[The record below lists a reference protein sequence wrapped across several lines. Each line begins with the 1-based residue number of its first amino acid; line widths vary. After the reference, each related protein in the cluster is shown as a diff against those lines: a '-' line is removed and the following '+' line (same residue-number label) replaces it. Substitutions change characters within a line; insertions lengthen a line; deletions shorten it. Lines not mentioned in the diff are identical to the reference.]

1 MPPQRHRDEDTM
13 PRNQKP
19 NLTNALSEAG
29 QSRRRQQE
37 EAPASAA
44 ATVPTSSQP
53 PSRQG
58 TRPITAHLP
67 KEVRDQLKILA
78 IEQDTTVHGLLAEAI
93 NDLFAK
99 YGKSEIAPTSTRQ
112 EPER

>member
-1 MPPQRHRDEDTM
+1 M

-19 NLTNALSEAG
+19 NLSSALSEAG

-37 EAPASAA
+37 DTAASAEAPAAA
-44 ATVPTSSQP
+44 SSQP
-53 PSRQG
+53 PSRRG

-99 YGKSEIAPTSTRQ
+99 YGKPEIAPTSKLHESRS
-112 EPER
+112 